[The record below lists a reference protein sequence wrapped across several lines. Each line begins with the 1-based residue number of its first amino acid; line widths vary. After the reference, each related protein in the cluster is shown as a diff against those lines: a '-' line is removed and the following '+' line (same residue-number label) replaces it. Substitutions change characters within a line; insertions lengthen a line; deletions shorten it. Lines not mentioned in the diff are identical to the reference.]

1 MDPLIAERIALIN
14 ELKKFPGKTENEEA
28 LVEFATKNVERIQQ
42 PMLIEEQI
50 DTAAAFDEI
59 GFRLERLKRSQDDSN
74 VEVFNPRRMKVK
86 GPRLAQLRALG

>member
-1 MDPLIAERIALIN
+1 MSLIADRLD
-14 ELKKFPGKTENEEA
+14 
-28 LVEFATKNVERIQQ
+28 
-42 PMLIEEQI
+42 LIEELAQHPALTEDEASMLPPAYSNAERLRHPATMPEQI